1 MTIPFP
7 TAATP
12 KTTLSLRP
20 EELRPH
26 PLCDAQ
32 PSKNLIIRLADSVKK
47 YGILEPI
54 AVRPAADPQGFPY
67 YEIIDGHRR
76 YQAAQ
81 LAGLQLIP
89 CRVLQAT
96 DPQCTKM
103 NLITTLKGQKAHFF
117 EQAEAFRTLISNY
130 HMTQEE
136 IARYMHL
143 SQSAVANKLRL
154 LQLSGAEQRRIQ
166 QAGLTER
173 HARSLLR
180 VRSEDRAQM
189 LSLLI
194 EKNANVALTDRLIE
208 AYLSAEKASHATE
221 SVPTPPAA
229 PPVPIVPTATP
240 SSPPEPPTKDEQSP
254 SGLRP
259 IQPSKFAL
267 RDLRPLYNS
276 IERTLAIFRKTGAA
290 VECQRREDESGAYIL
305 IHIPKQSAH

>member
-12 KTTLSLRP
+12 KTALSLRP

-32 PSKNLIIRLADSVKK
+32 PSKNLIIRLAESVKK

-154 LQLSGAEQRRIQ
+154 LQLSDEEQRRIQ
-166 QAGLTER
+166 QAKLTER

-189 LSLLI
+189 LTVLI
-194 EKNANVALTDRLIE
+194 EKNANVALTDHLIE
-208 AYLSAEKASHATE
+208 AYLSAKKTSHAVE
-221 SVPTPPAA
+221 AVPTPPAA
-229 PPVPIVPTATP
+229 PVPTTSITALP
-240 SSPPEPPTKDEQSP
+240 SPSEPPAKDEQVP
-254 SGLRP
+254 SSLRP
-259 IQPSKFAL
+259 IHPSKFAL

-305 IHIPKQSAH
+305 IHIPKQSAN